1 MAWGNLVQRLW
12 NVAESQGFS
21 AFEDRISAVLPDIK
35 LGALLDGLRCIFRA
49 GKSDIAVA
57 LLHDFL
63 SSHVSCKY
71 IKQKL
76 YFFAL
81 FDSMNNSGSYDSGI
95 DLLDELRRLIGVG
108 SLDRVILRLVDE
120 IELSNNADTD
130 LVELLG
136 HVCML
141 KYSGNKKSV
150 PVVQRDGG
158 LFVREE
164 FEGFQA
170 NLASL
175 VEPEKGMFVW
185 SEQPDI
191 ILEHDEG
198 CVKSAAL
205 LQASMSAG
213 EPIKTDAY
221 DWNTHLESSRLEGG
235 EDFIRSLNSVG
246 EGDDVSLSEDGVS
259 LDLDLLEARF
269 SYFESRYIKLQVQE
283 KEMLGFVLSNS
294 KSNLAELAKEFGLT
308 EPVVSYMVGTKL
320 RFWLDRDK
328 RGVFSIKHGLIEFL
342 PKNAF
347 GEKSE
352 KILDEDVGDYLLIS
366 TDQGVSADKLISRLD
381 LLPENARKVLVY
393 FTENA
398 GQKTHVAASAL
409 SMSHLVMLSL
419 LNGCL
424 DDYLER
430 DRAFVVTPRSGV
442 TELLVK
448 AGMSEAV
455 WIGI

>member
-35 LGALLDGLRCIFRA
+35 LCALLDGLRCIFRA

-57 LLHDFL
+57 LLYDFL

-71 IKQKL
+71 IKRKL

-81 FDSMNNSGSYDSGI
+81 FDSVNDYGSYDSGI
-95 DLLDELRRLIGVG
+95 DLLDELRRLIGAG
-108 SLDRVILRLVDE
+108 SLDGVILRLVDE
-120 IELSNNADTD
+120 IELSNNADAD

-141 KYSGNKKSV
+141 RYSDNKKSV
-150 PVVQRDGG
+150 LGVQGDGG
-158 LFVREE
+158 LSVREE
-164 FEGFQA
+164 FEGVQA
-170 NLASL
+170 NSASL
-175 VEPEKGMFVW
+175 VEHEKGIFVW
-185 SEQPDI
+185 NEQPEI
-191 ILEHDEG
+191 ILEHDEE

-205 LQASMSAG
+205 LQATMSAG
-213 EPIKTDAY
+213 ELIQTDAY
-221 DWNTHLESSRLEGG
+221 DWSAHLESSRLEGG
-235 EDFIRSLNSVG
+235 GDFIRSLNSVG
-246 EGDDVSLSEDGVS
+246 EGDNVALSEDGVS
-259 LDLDLLEARF
+259 LGLDFPEARF

-283 KEMLGFVLSNS
+283 KEMLGYVLSNS
-294 KSNLAELAKEFGLT
+294 KSNLAELAKAFGLT

-320 RFWLDRDK
+320 RFWLDRDE
-328 RGVFSIKHGLIEFL
+328 RGIFSIKHGLVEFL
-342 PKNAF
+342 PKNDF
-347 GEKSE
+347 GENNENIS
-352 KILDEDVGDYLLIS
+352 DEDVGEYLLIS